1 MNVTIKLKH
10 YPFYLKQD
18 KMSQADTA
26 SEKLIFK
33 VTAQHN
39 SYSIKLILA

>member
-1 MNVTIKLKH
+1 MNLTIKLKH

-18 KMSQADTA
+18 KMYQADVA

-33 VTAQHN
+33 VTAQHH
-39 SYSIKLILA
+39 SYSVKVILA